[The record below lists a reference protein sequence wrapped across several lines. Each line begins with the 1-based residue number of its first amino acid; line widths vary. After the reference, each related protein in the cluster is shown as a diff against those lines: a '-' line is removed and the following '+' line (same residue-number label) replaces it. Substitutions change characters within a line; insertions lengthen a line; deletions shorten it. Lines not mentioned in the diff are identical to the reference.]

1 MRTSSVGR
9 ASSKRRGA
17 AGVTLVELLIVMAI
31 IGLMVGVSFPA
42 ISTGLDSIRLTS
54 ASDSIASF
62 LNGALNRAERRQQ
75 VIALIIY
82 PKENKLEIY
91 SNEAGFT
98 RQLLMPDGV
107 TIEAVLPRIT
117 DLPDSEPRRLIVMPG
132 STVPAIGIQ
141 IANRRGIRRIVRVD
155 PMTGFPRVESVS
167 TK

>member
-1 MRTSSVGR
+1 
-9 ASSKRRGA
+9 
-17 AGVTLVELLIVMAI
+17 MAI

-107 TIEAVLPRIT
+107 TIEAVLPRIP

>member
-141 IANRRGIRRIVRVD
+141 SAN
-155 PMTGFPRVESVS
+155 
-167 TK
+167 